1 MAKNTMKDMTVGSP
15 AKIILGFGIPLLLG
29 MLFQQF
35 YSMADALIVARFLG
49 VNEFAAVGST
59 GPINFMILGF
69 CMGVCNG
76 FAIPIAQR
84 FGAGDYKSL
93 RKYVANCMWLA
104 IIVAVVMTIVVCI
117 FCGKILT
124 IMKTPYDIYDD
135 AYKYI
140 FIIFAGIPVMILYNM
155 LSGIIRALGDS
166 KTPLIFLLI
175 SSVLNILLDLFTI
188 KVLGTGVEGAAY
200 ATVISQAVSG
210 ILCLIYM
217 IKKFDILKIKGD
229 EWRMEAHYVFYLCKM
244 GIPMGLQYSITAI
257 GSVILQTA
265 VNTLGSAAVASVTAA
280 GKVGLFFCCPFDA
293 LGSTMATFAGQ
304 NIGAGKTKRVTQG
317 LKASS
322 AMGLVYAII
331 ACIVLVLF
339 GKQIATIFID
349 SDNSSILDNAWLLLV
364 CNSIFY
370 FPLALVNVVRFA
382 IQGVGYSG
390 FAILAGVCEMIARAV
405 VGFLFVPVFGFA
417 AVCAASPAAWILAD
431 AFLIPA
437 YIYVIKKLDQKIHA

>member
-1 MAKNTMKDMTVGSP
+1 MAKSTMKDMTVGSP

-35 YSMADALIVARFLG
+35 YSMADALIVAQCLG

-84 FGAGDYKSL
+84 FGAGDYKAL

-124 IMKTPYDIYDD
+124 AMKTPYDIYDD

-140 FIIFAGIPVMILYNM
+140 FIIFAGIPIMILYNM

-175 SSVLNILLDLFTI
+175 SSVLNILLDLFMI
-188 KVLGTGVEGAAY
+188 RVIGTGVEGAAY
-200 ATVISQAVSG
+200 ATVISQG
-210 ILCLIYM
+210 IAGVLCLFYM

-229 EWRMEAHYVFYLCKM
+229 EWKMESHYVFYLCKM

-265 VNTLGSAAVASVTAA
+265 VNTLGSSAVAAVTAA

-322 AMGLVYAII
+322 LMGLVYAII

-339 GKQIATIFID
+339 GKHIASIFID
-349 SDNSSILDNAWLLLV
+349 SDKSTILDNAWLLLV

-405 VGFLFVPVFGFA
+405 IGF
-417 AVCAASPAAWILAD
+417 IT
-431 AFLIPA
+431 
-437 YIYVIKKLDQKIHA
+437 Y